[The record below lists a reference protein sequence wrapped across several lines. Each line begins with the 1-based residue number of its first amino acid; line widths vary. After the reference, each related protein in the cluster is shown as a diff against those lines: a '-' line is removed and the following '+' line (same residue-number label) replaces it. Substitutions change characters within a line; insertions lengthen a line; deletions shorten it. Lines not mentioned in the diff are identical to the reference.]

1 MSNSYFDDEEAMRI
15 GDEDG
20 DTSSDSDV
28 CDRCSCLRENHEGG
42 RGECACG
49 GCRRFKE
56 VK

>member
-1 MSNSYFDDEEAMRI
+1 MTWDDEEAMRI
-15 GDEDG
+15 DDEDG

-28 CDRCSCLRENHEGG
+28 CDRCGCSRDAHENDG